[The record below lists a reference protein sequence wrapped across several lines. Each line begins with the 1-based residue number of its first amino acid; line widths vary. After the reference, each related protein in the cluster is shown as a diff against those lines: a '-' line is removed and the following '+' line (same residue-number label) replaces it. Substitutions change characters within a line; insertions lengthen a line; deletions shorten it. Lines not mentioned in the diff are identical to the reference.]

1 MKKLLLITALIVT
14 INFSFA
20 QSLQK
25 GNLVGLHVI
34 TTKLNAGA
42 TMDQFKEFFIS
53 KVLPVYEK
61 EFKAKGYLVK
71 AVRGDNNNSFGIIW
85 IFDTEQ
91 DRDKY
96 FNSDGTPNNAGK
108 SAMEKVN
115 VVEEELKKFGTY
127 DTKYTDWVVQ

>member
-71 AVRGDNNNSFGIIW
+71 AVRCDNNNSFGIIW